1 MQQYKTSAKALHM
14 FCLTTQFHR
23 SFGKSPQSSALCCT
37 IMSACVNLYTVHTA
51 PRQQG
56 RGGKIF
62 RTFQSKIT
70 QNFNKRNV
78 LVSFQS
84 RCDQWHFY
92 MNTRI
97 IDFPSW
103 DQILLVKLKN
113 VSFQNTDL
121 TLYRLQ
127 FWTFSNVILHLE
139 QGNVYSI
146 KI

>member
-1 MQQYKTSAKALHM
+1 
-14 FCLTTQFHR
+14 
-23 SFGKSPQSSALCCT
+23 
-37 IMSACVNLYTVHTA
+37 
-51 PRQQG
+51 
-56 RGGKIF
+56 
-62 RTFQSKIT
+62 
-70 QNFNKRNV
+70 
-78 LVSFQS
+78 
-84 RCDQWHFY
+84 

-97 IDFPSW
+97 IDFLSS

-146 KI
+146 KIWRHWFLLLHPPWSGVQCLFNRHLAFCMSCFLQLMWVIQWYPNESFLIMSIDAILVVDLLGIWELWTFWKFYIFIGLLAY

>member
-1 MQQYKTSAKALHM
+1 M
-14 FCLTTQFHR
+14 
-23 SFGKSPQSSALCCT
+23 
-37 IMSACVNLYTVHTA
+37 
-51 PRQQG
+51 
-56 RGGKIF
+56 F
-62 RTFQSKIT
+62 RTIQSKIIYI
-70 QNFNKRNV
+70 FNKLNV
-78 LVSFQS
+78 LASFYS

-97 IDFPSW
+97 IDFLRS